1 MGPGGGDLRP
11 ALRRCTHLDPEVFAA
26 QHWSRRPL
34 LARAEDTGESF
45 SDLLTLA
52 DVDEL
57 LSRRGLR
64 TPFIRIAKDGAVVDP
79 KRFTTSGGAGAEIA
93 DQVSSDAVLRLFAD
107 GSTVVLQGLH
117 RLWPPLIEFA
127 DQLAA
132 DLGHPTQV
140 NAYVT
145 PPSSRGF
152 SPHYDV
158 HDVFVLQ
165 VAGEKHWRIHEPVL
179 PDPLR
184 TQPWNDR
191 AAAVAAAAEREP
203 VVDAVLRPGDALY
216 LPRGYLH
223 SAVALGQTSAHLTI
237 GVHPVTR
244 WAAAEQALDLVRV
257 LAADDRELRRSLPV
271 GLDLAD
277 LATLR
282 DDVATVVGALKEWL
296 DRVDPDQV
304 ADRVRE
310 RTWGQVRPEPVAPL
324 AQATAAAALSPDT
337 VLRLRRRLRCTLR
350 PAPDDPVSGDRASD
364 DRASDDRVVLLGG
377 RRRHEFPATTRPA
390 LAELLAAGELKV
402 ADLPGLDADDR
413 LTLARRL
420 VTESVAVV
428 ADASLPG
435 GHGAGGAVDGVPATA
450 PEPGPHAP
458 GAPATDAG
466 GDDGERADALGTGS

>member
-1 MGPGGGDLRP
+1 M
-11 ALRRCTHLDPEVFAA
+11 
-26 QHWSRRPL
+26 
-34 LARAEDTGESF
+34 
-45 SDLLTLA
+45 
-52 DVDEL
+52 
-57 LSRRGLR
+57 
-64 TPFIRIAKDGAVVDP
+64 
-79 KRFTTSGGAGAEIA
+79 
-93 DQVSSDAVLRLFAD
+93 LRLFAD

-117 RLWPPLIEFA
+117 RLWPPLVEFA

-191 AAAVAAAAEREP
+191 AADVAAAAEREP
-203 VVDAVLRPGDALY
+203 VIDAVLRPGDALY
-216 LPRGYLH
+216 LPRGHLH
-223 SAVALGQTSAHLTI
+223 SAVALGQISAHLTI
-237 GVHPVTR
+237 GIHPVTR
-244 WAAAEQALDLVRV
+244 WAAAESALDLVRV

-271 GLDLAD
+271 GLDLSDPA
-277 LATLR
+277 ALR
-282 DDVATVVGALKEWL
+282 EDVGAVVSALQDWL
-296 DRVDPDQV
+296 GRVDPDEV
-304 ADRVRE
+304 ADRLRG

-324 AQATAAAALSPDT
+324 AQATAAASLSPDT

-350 PAPDDPVSGDRASD
+350 DAG
-364 DRASDDRVVLLGG
+364 DDRVVLLGG
-377 RRRHEFPATTRPA
+377 RRRHEFPASARPA
-390 LAELLAAGELKV
+390 LAGLLATGELKV
-402 ADLPGLDADDR
+402 ADLPGLQAEDR

-420 VTESVAVV
+420 VTESIAVV
-428 ADASLPG
+428 ADASLP
-435 GHGAGGAVDGVPATA
+435 GGAVDGVPATA
-450 PEPGPHAP
+450 PEPGPHGP
-458 GAPATDAG
+458 GAPAPDAG